1 MNNSINRHASVGR
14 RFVGALIDLFI
25 IIFLN
30 VMINSYI
37 VTPLANNVVDLKVQE
52 TLCADYQEQYYKISD

>member
-1 MNNSINRHASVGR
+1 MNNSINRPASVGR

-25 IIFLN
+25 IIFLT

-37 VTPLANNVVDLKVQE
+37 VTPLANNVVDLKDFDSK
-52 TLCADYQEQYYKISD
+52 TRTKMLKINEDK